1 MSTEK
6 SSTPDYLPHSFK
18 NLQEPLVLWIEAAEA
33 NRWHDA
39 IAPIVGRNIEIAGR
53 NICLEVASTE
63 VTAGSAALPVTIPKT
78 EPPRVAELLVCCLGG
93 PKKRYRR
100 ALFDDFDEDFQC
112 DLSKGMTVDR
122 ARRRY
127 WGRALRSIG
136 PQLWALAKQIG
147 IFGLI
152 ADYARRL
159 W

>member
-1 MSTEK
+1 MSTETK
-6 SSTPDYLPHSFK
+6 HHRLLPR
-18 NLQEPLVLWIEAAEA
+18 AAFESA
-33 NRWHDA
+33 R
-39 IAPIVGRNIEIAGR
+39 RNIETAGR
-53 NICLEVASTE
+53 NICLELAATE
-63 VTAGSAALPVTIPKT
+63 VADQAAAASSAALPVTIPRPVSPRT

-93 PKKRYRR
+93 RKKRYRR

-112 DLSKGMTVDR
+112 DLSKGMTVAR

-147 IFGLI
+147 LIGLI